1 MLINL
6 IILYKYVS
14 FMNIYHLKYFLDA
27 ARLGSVSKSAQL
39 NLVGHSAVSQAI
51 KSLEEHFGVPLIF
64 HSKRL
69 FQLTPEGELCL
80 TEAAH
85 MLNQLEEIKH
95 KIQTNTNEV
104 RGELTIWAPQSL
116 IVDSLYQTLEIYQ
129 KRFPL
134 VKIKLFTGAATQVR
148 SAVLS
153 GNVHIGLVVDDGHLT
168 PFNQRIIKSGEFIL
182 VDKYQKS
189 SPEKRGL
196 IVSSMEKV
204 EVHHLIKNYKSTFK
218 KNLPIKM
225 EVMSWGVIKTL
236 VEKDFGVGYV
246 PDYCVTKELSEG
258 RLQKLPSPRLQFK
271 YQVKAIWAKNKQL
284 PKSAQHFVDLLKAQ
298 SK

>member
-1 MLINL
+1 M
-6 IILYKYVS
+6 YKYVT

-27 ARLGSVSKSAQL
+27 ARLRSVTKSAEL

-80 TEAAH
+80 VEATN
-85 MLNQLEEIKH
+85 MLAQLDEMKH
-95 KIQTNTNEV
+95 KIQRSTDEV
-104 RGELTIWAPQSL
+104 RGELIIWAPQSL
-116 IVDSLYQTLEIYQ
+116 IVDSLYQSLEIYQ

-148 SAVLS
+148 TAVLT
-153 GNVHIGLVVDDGHLT
+153 GNVHIGLVVDDGHLSS
-168 PFNQRIIKSGEFIL
+168 FNQRIIKSGEFIL
-182 VDKYQKS
+182 VDKNPKS
-189 SPEKRGL
+189 SAEKRGV
-196 IVSSMEKV
+196 IVSSIEKI

-225 EVMSWGVIKTL
+225 EVMSWGVIKNL

-246 PDYCVTKELSEG
+246 PDYCVSKEISEG
-258 RLQKLPSPRLQFK
+258 ALYKLPSPRQQFK

-284 PKSAQHFVDLLKAQ
+284 AKNAQHFVDLLKAQ